1 MSTLYHSVHHRN
13 STRPVFFVASRGHH
27 ADIGGITP
35 GSMPPHSTSLAQ
47 EGAAFMSFLLVQDG
61 QFQESAVSEHL
72 CTPSPA
78 SGSVGTRNL
87 CDNLS
92 DLRAQVAA
100 NHKGIQLVRELI
112 DAYGLAVVQA
122 YMLYIQQNAELA
134 VRDML
139 REIAAKTA
147 AAGRPAVLR
156 AEQFMDDGAAIRL
169 SVSIDAETG
178 SAVAD
183 FSGSSTEVWGNCN
196 APRAITLSALIYCLR
211 CMVGHDVPLNQG
223 CLRPLEIR
231 IPSGSILD
239 PSAGAAVVG
248 GNVQTSQRIVD
259 AVLQAFGWCAASQGC
274 MNNVTLGT
282 ERWGYYETVAGGSGA
297 GPGWHGTGGV
307 HTHMT
312 NTRITDPEILETRY
326 PMVLQ
331 RFSLRRDESG
341 GVGRWH
347 GGEGVERELWFRTPV
362 TLSVLTERRVL
373 RPYGM
378 AGGGPGKC
386 GENYLRRRDGRLVRL
401 GGKTAVSVE
410 AGDLFRMLTPG
421 GGGYGIEVGD
431 ESQREAEIEAN
442 SGCLQLERGSLYD
455 YQLAQNSA

>member
-1 MSTLYHSVHHRN
+1 
-13 STRPVFFVASRGHH
+13 
-27 ADIGGITP
+27 
-35 GSMPPHSTSLAQ
+35 MPPHSTSLAQ
-47 EGAAFMSFLLVQDG
+47 EGAAFTSFLLVENDR
-61 QFQESAVSEHL
+61 FQEAAVSEHL
-72 CTPSPA
+72 STPSPA
-78 SGSVGTRNL
+78 AGSVGTRNL
-87 CDNLS
+87 SDNLS

-100 NHKGIQLVRELI
+100 NHKGIQLVTELI
-112 DAYGLAVVQA
+112 DAYGLRVVQA

-139 REIAAKTA
+139 REIARKNAL
-147 AAGRPAVLR
+147 AGRPATLHAV
-156 AEQFMDDGAAIRL
+156 QHMDDGAPIRL
-169 SVSIDAETG
+169 SVHIDAASG

-183 FSGSSTEVWGNCN
+183 FAGSSAEVWGNCN

-231 IPSGSILD
+231 IPGGSILD
-239 PSAGAAVVG
+239 PSEGAAVVG

-259 AVLQAFGWCAASQGC
+259 TVLQAFGWCAASQGC

-326 PMVLQ
+326 PLVLK
-331 RFSLRRDESG
+331 RFSLRRDASG
-341 GVGRWH
+341 GRGRWR
-347 GGEGVERELWFRTPV
+347 GGEGVERELWFRCEMM
-362 TLSVLTERRVL
+362 LSVLTERRVL

-378 AGGGPGKC
+378 AGGADGKC
-386 GENYLRRRDGRLVRL
+386 GENYLRRADGRVVRL
-401 GGKTAVSVE
+401 GGKTAVRVL
-410 AGDLFRMLTPG
+410 AGDSFRMLTPG
-421 GGGYGIEVGD
+421 GGGYGA
-431 ESQREAEIEAN
+431 EAEEEAVDEEKR
-442 SGCLQLERGSLYD
+442 SSARLPLERGSLYD
-455 YQLAQNSA
+455 YKQAQESA